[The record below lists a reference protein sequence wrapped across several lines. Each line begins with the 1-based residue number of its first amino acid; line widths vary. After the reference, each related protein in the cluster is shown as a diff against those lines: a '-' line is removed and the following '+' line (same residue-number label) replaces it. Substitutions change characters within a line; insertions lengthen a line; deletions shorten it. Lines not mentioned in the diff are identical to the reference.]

1 MAGIVPTVATR
12 IRSWA
17 GRKPRGVALREKSLG
32 IWQETTWAEYGD
44 LVERAAH
51 GLLALGVR
59 PGDHV
64 AIQSANRTE
73 WPVADAAAVAA
84 RAVTAAFDPG
94 ARVLIAEGQEQVDEA
109 LAARAGLPGLEWIVY
124 IEPRGV
130 RDYAE
135 PSLVWWPDLLARGGE
150 HRAEH
155 PRLLDELAAE
165 VGDDDLVTSS
175 LTASQVNRIL
185 ATPPHPDPGPG
196 DFVVCHQPLSQ
207 MASRRSSAWLN
218 ADAGVQ
224 LHFGE
229 PSAGLPQTLYEVQ
242 PSLFLGTP
250 DVWERLRAKA
260 GNRRRLGLRKCR
272 SGVSTAPLA
281 PELSEWYRGL
291 GIEVGVA

>member
-1 MAGIVPTVATR
+1 MSCSRGPGDGGNRPHRRHADPLVGRAQT
-12 IRSWA
+12 A
-17 GRKPRGVALREKSLG
+17 GRGPAREVPG
-32 IWQETTWAEYGD
+32 
-44 LVERAAH
+44 H
-51 GLLALGVR
+51 LA
-59 PGDHV
+59 GDHLGRV
-64 AIQSANRTE
+64 RGPCRARR
-73 WPVADAAAVAA
+73 A

-135 PSLVWWPDLLARGGE
+135 PSLVWWPDLLAHGGE

-229 PSAGLPQTLYEVQ
+229 PSSGLPQTL
-242 PSLFLGTP
+242 
-250 DVWERLRAKA
+250 
-260 GNRRRLGLRKCR
+260 
-272 SGVSTAPLA
+272 
-281 PELSEWYRGL
+281 
-291 GIEVGVA
+291 